1 MFWYNKV
8 KTKAAGDGPTM
19 RPPDPFP
26 PSGSAG
32 LWLLYHIFDD
42 QAIAEKEGDKTF
54 PTE

>member
-1 MFWYNKV
+1 M
-8 KTKAAGDGPTM
+8 KAAGAGSTM
-19 RPPDPFP
+19 RPPNPFP

-32 LWLLYHIFDD
+32 LWLLYHICGY